1 MILRPVRF
9 IRCIGHLVLE
19 RHASRS
25 FSSSLAHAASC
36 VANTYSAPT
45 PFPVLMY
52 RLQGLR
58 VRIRF
63 IVTLLSNSHQ
73 VWRSANETN
82 KQERQHDGAHIVTIK
97 SITIPLKVEYLE
109 KAAKERGISRSR
121 LVRFVMEKVVS
132 DEVVPAILGEGDLSN
147 VEPHPQK
154 YRRFRHPA

>member
-1 MILRPVRF
+1 
-9 IRCIGHLVLE
+9 
-19 RHASRS
+19 
-25 FSSSLAHAASC
+25 
-36 VANTYSAPT
+36 
-45 PFPVLMY
+45 MY

-58 VRIRF
+58 VRSRF

-73 VWRSANETN
+73 VWRS
-82 KQERQHDGAHIVTIK
+82 
-97 SITIPLKVEYLE
+97 LKVEYLE